1 MRILMTT
8 DTVGGVW
15 TFSKEL
21 VLQLLAGGDEV
32 ALVSFG
38 RQPSREQR
46 AWCSRVRQ
54 QYGSGFMYQASSAPL
69 EWMNE
74 NEYSYELGERVLLDV
89 ARRFR
94 PDLLHTSQYCFGRMP
109 LPIPRVITAHSDV
122 LSWADACR
130 PAGLTESAWL
140 DRYCELVQEGL
151 DGADC
156 VVSPT
161 AWMMEALQEH
171 FSVECPVR
179 VVSNGRTVS
188 RTTHAPH
195 RALRCISVGRLWDE
209 AKGLG
214 TLLRVKSPM
223 PVVIAGEESFDRTA
237 VLVPSGLQA
246 MGVLDE
252 GALFAAFRSSSIYIA
267 ASRYEPF
274 GLAAVEA
281 ALCGC
286 AVVARDIPSLRE
298 VWGESASYFRDAD
311 ELERMLVFLAT
322 DRAALRLA
330 QIAAMAHARQFS
342 AETMA
347 DAYGDIYRGLL
358 CDGKEQADSGHEE
371 YLSHAA

>member
-21 VLQLLAGGDEV
+21 ALQMLAGGDEV

-46 AWCSRVRQ
+46 GWCSRVRQ
-54 QYGSGFMYQASSAPL
+54 RYGSNFMYEASSAPL
-69 EWMNE
+69 EWMND
-74 NEYSYELGERVLLDV
+74 NEYAYELGERVLLDV

-94 PDLLHTSQYCFGRMP
+94 PDLLHTSQYCFGRVP
-109 LPIPRVITAHSDV
+109 LSIPRVITAHSDV

-130 PAGLTESAWL
+130 PGGLGDSAWL

-151 DGADC
+151 DDADC

-161 AWMMEALQEH
+161 TWMMEALQEH
-171 FSVECPVR
+171 FSAECPVR
-179 VVSNGRTVS
+179 VVSNGRSVP
-188 RTTHAPH
+188 RGRYAPR

-214 TLLRVKSPM
+214 TLMGVNWPM
-223 PVVIAGEESFDRTA
+223 PVVIAGEESFDRIT
-237 VLVPSGLQA
+237 VMMPSGLQA
-246 MGVLDE
+246 LGVLDE
-252 GALFAAFRSSSIYIA
+252 DALFAAFRSSSIYIA

-274 GLAAVEA
+274 GLAALEA

-286 AVVARDIPSLRE
+286 AVVARDITSLRE
-298 VWGESASYFRDAD
+298 VWGESAIYFRDAE
-311 ELERMLVFLAT
+311 ELERLLMFFAE
-322 DRAALRLA
+322 DQAALRLA
-330 QIAAMAHARQFS
+330 QIAAMARARQYS
-342 AETMA
+342 AQTMA
-347 DAYGDIYRGLL
+347 DAYADIYRGLL
-358 CDGKEQADSGHEE
+358 REGKEQAGSRYEE
-371 YLSHAA
+371 YVSHAA